1 MRSLNLHLLLA
12 ERAANFIFIWRF
24 DLLMETLWSKTSIVS
39 LSLRRVVSETADFSS
54 SSNSVPTSRSMSGLI
69 TTSDSGTFSIP
80 ALEEMSSFLL
90 TFSRFASGVSVSINL
105 TFPLTSVTV
114 AE

>member
-1 MRSLNLHLLLA
+1 
-12 ERAANFIFIWRF
+12 
-24 DLLMETLWSKTSIVS
+24 METLWSKTSIVS
-39 LSLRRVVSETADFSS
+39 LLSRRVVSDNEFSS

-90 TFSRFASGVSVSINL
+90 TFSRFASGVSVSINP
-105 TFPLTSVTV
+105 TFALTSVTV